1 MCRYFRK
8 RYSYTRAKNK
18 SKAVQRYQI
27 KTNKIQLR
35 TIKPTE
41 ASSNIKLLEQTWIE

>member
-8 RYSYTRAKNK
+8 RYSYTRGKNK

-27 KTNKIQLR
+27 KTSKMQLR

-41 ASSNIKLLEQTWIE
+41 ASSDIYYRNKNG